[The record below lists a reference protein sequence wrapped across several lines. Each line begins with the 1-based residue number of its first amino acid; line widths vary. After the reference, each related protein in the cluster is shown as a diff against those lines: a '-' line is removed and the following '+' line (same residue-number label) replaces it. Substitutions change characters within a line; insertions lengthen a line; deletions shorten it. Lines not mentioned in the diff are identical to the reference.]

1 MNIGGTWFHMPPLFS
16 VRELNAATREG
27 PKPGGSEASS
37 PLLYSCAS
45 SECHHYLQNK
55 ETNTNTF
62 GFIVFFF
69 PLSSWFLF

>member
-1 MNIGGTWFHMPPLFS
+1 MNNGGTWFHMPPLFS

-27 PKPGGSEASS
+27 PKPGGLGASS
-37 PLLYSCAS
+37 PFIYSCAS

-55 ETNTNTF
+55 ETNTSTF

-69 PLSSWFLF
+69 PLSYRFIF